1 MLNREKFA
9 TEILD
14 IVCDGEDVA
23 VVDGKPRRCTGT
35 PCDTCVLRGNCTKR
49 FKHWANS
56 EYIEPPVD
64 WSKVPIDT
72 PVLVRD
78 YEDSEWTC
86 AYFAGQDDECGIRT
100 WMFGATSWSVPKC
113 PHRTLNWEYAKLA
126 EREDKDAEV

>member
-14 IVCDGEDVA
+14 ITCKGNKIAICNGKLTACIDTHCINCD
-23 VVDGKPRRCTGT
+23 
-35 PCDTCVLRGNCTKR
+35 
-49 FKHWANS
+49 FKCPSDCNEKTLKWANG
-56 EYIEPPVD
+56 EYIEQPVD

-100 WMFGATSWSVPKC
+100 WVFGATSWSVAKC
-113 PHRTLNWEYAKLA
+113 PHRTVKWKYAKLA
-126 EREDKDAEV
+126 ESEE